1 MNVLWLPAGSKVPLG
16 MRRHWAAYLPALPD
30 PFGAWELNEGSGSL
44 VNDSSGKGNTGT
56 LTNMDPATDW
66 VPTPRGV
73 GLDFDGS
80 NDYINV
86 GPCRQTLTALSVWSY
101 LDTTV
106 GGGAGVNAIFANS
119 TSGAS
124 GFRLAIYQNKLRWSI
139 DSAAGTAEVW
149 NSSNTLTGWHSII
162 GAMNAAT
169 DAGGLYVDGM
179 PVGFAVTAGTST
191 SAISAINTTI
201 GAETGGAA
209 NRFSGAIGF
218 LHFWDDILLTA
229 SQVAALEGPV
239 PIWQR
244 QRYYQI
250 GGALQYLT
258 PGSVVAASAL
268 GSPSLGL
275 GAVTLT
281 PASNVAASAVGAPT
295 VTPGAVGLTPAS
307 VAADSALGTP
317 TVTPGSLGIT
327 PSSIVGAST
336 PGTPTITSG
345 SKSLSPAS
353 LTASSGVGIPTIS
366 EGALALLVNSIIAQT
381 ALGMPLITASG
392 SLLTDVAYPLAA
404 TFGARQELAATAVVR
419 LDSWSEDGTTL
430 GLLVPLP
437 AWVETDLRFRVR
449 IDDIL
454 GAAVDLTKFRLR
466 SLIEDPEDG
475 IAVGEFRLTVENIN
489 TLLFEWD
496 ATGAEAGRAY
506 VFDLRAKDRGGIR
519 SRPVHGTIVMLPVV
533 T

>member
-1 MNVLWLPAGSKVPLG
+1 MATLWLPAGSKVPLG
-16 MRRHWAAYLPALPD
+16 MRRHWAAYRPGLPD
-30 PFGAWELNEGSGSL
+30 PVGAWELNEGSGSL
-44 VNDSSGKGNTGT
+44 VNDSSGNGNGGT
-56 LTNMDPATDW
+56 LVASPIW

-73 GLDFDGS
+73 GLQFVSASSQSFNAGNTVPFTSDVKSIWMRFSGVTWS
-80 NDYINV
+80 NPTGFLGFTKTGLSSYRWV
-86 GPCRQTLTALSVWSY
+86 GRSDRKLYYPYLNPGFVSEALPSAGPWSAVIATDHANAPLMWNNGISLSV
-101 LDTTV
+101 TT
-106 GGGAGVNAIFANS
+106 S
-119 TSGAS
+119 T
-124 GFRLAIYQNKLRWSI
+124 
-139 DSAAGTAEVW
+139 
-149 NSSNTLTGWHSII
+149 
-162 GAMNAAT
+162 
-169 DAGGLYVDGM
+169 
-179 PVGFAVTAGTST
+179 TAGTGT
-191 SAISAINTTI
+191 NAGYWIGTRTGQYDLNATI
-201 GAETGGAA
+201 ETLCHW
-209 NRFSGAIGF
+209 N
-218 LHFWDDILLTA
+218 DILLTA